1 VYAAGRT
8 HRRLAVCLVFALAA
22 GVLGLGAPGATAA
35 PPSGGA
41 AKAQAASP
49 TTDDNLALGRTATQS
64 SELEGLEAPASRAV
78 DGNTDGAFWDGS
90 ISHTGDEVQPWWQV
104 DLESRQ
110 RIGSITI
117 YNRTDCCVGRLA
129 DFYVMVSDQ
138 PFASAALDDS
148 RVQPGV
154 TAYHV
159 DLVAGKVELPVGR
172 DGRYVRIQLNGKNPL
187 SLAEVQVRR
196 SAPIPVSPYRNVA
209 LAARTTQSSVSGG
222 GLPTR
227 AQDGNFDGLW
237 ANQSLSHT
245 LSEQNPWWQADLGAS
260 KQLGSVVVWNRVDCC
275 ADRLKDFYVFT
286 SDQPFASTDLAATL
300 KQPGVRSHRVSDIGR
315 SKSIP
320 IGRTARYVRVQSA
333 LTGYLTLAE
342 VQIFSDEK
350 LVAPDVAKHV
360 RENQFGMFIHYGLGT
375 YTNEQWA
382 TPNTPPSVFN
392 PTSLDTDQ
400 WAAAAKSAGM
410 KYGVLTTKHHDGFA
424 LWDTASNSYDVAS
437 SPYQGDVVRKYA
449 DSFRKAGL
457 NVGLY
462 YSIWDRSNGESMEL
476 VLNQIRELLTR
487 YGYIN
492 QLWFDGWGFPGYG
505 KIGFDQ
511 VRDFVRNVS
520 PGTAIVNNDKN
531 DTLATSDMLE
541 YEDGRPPAGL
551 TSPVQMSDMISTSN
565 WDWFNTDQSVEPRTT
580 ADIVNEETYQ
590 RDHGYQYLLNV
601 GPSKDGRMAKVYT
614 DRLAEVGA
622 ALGVNAR

>member
-1 VYAAGRT
+1 
-8 HRRLAVCLVFALAA
+8 
-22 GVLGLGAPGATAA
+22 
-35 PPSGGA
+35 
-41 AKAQAASP
+41 
-49 TTDDNLALGRTATQS
+49 
-64 SELEGLEAPASRAV
+64 
-78 DGNTDGAFWDGS
+78 
-90 ISHTGDEVQPWWQV
+90 
-104 DLESRQ
+104 
-110 RIGSITI
+110 
-117 YNRTDCCVGRLA
+117 LA

-138 PFASAALDDS
+138 PFASAALDES

-159 DLVAGKVELPVGR
+159 DLVAGKVDLPVGR

-187 SLAEVQVRR
+187 SLAEVEVRR

-209 LAARTTQSSVSGG
+209 LAARTTQSSVANG

-245 LSEQNPWWQADLGAS
+245 TSEQNPWWQADLGAS
-260 KQLGSVVVWNRVDCC
+260 KQLTSVVVWNRVDCC

-300 KQPGVRSHRVSDIGR
+300 KQPGVRSHHVRDIGR
-315 SKSIP
+315 SRPIV

-350 LVAPDVAKHV
+350 LVAPDVAKQV

-382 TPNTPPSVFN
+382 TPNTPPSVFH
-392 PTSLDTDQ
+392 PTALDTDQ

-476 VLNQIRELLTR
+476 VINQIRELLTQ

-520 PGTAIVNNDKN
+520 PGTVIVNNDKN

-580 ADIVNEETYQ
+580 ADIVDEETYQ

-622 ALGVNAR
+622 ALGVNSR